1 MSIGHIPVRA
11 KFHHPT
17 RKRVRDIRC
26 RKFVL
31 PKSGP
36 KFTKIG
42 DELLR
47 TNAAYRAKFHL
58 ARSNDV
64 REEVYKFFTPV
75 SILAPPVPKFTN
87 LGGDKY
93 SKAPSVKLLGLNFV
107 DFSDGVTDTHR
118 H

>member
-1 MSIGHIPVRA
+1 VDQSP
-11 KFHHPT
+11 
-17 RKRVRDIRC
+17 
-26 RKFVL
+26 
-31 PKSGP
+31 PKI
-36 KFTKIG
+36 KIG

-47 TNAAYRAKFHL
+47 TNAPYRAKFHL
-58 ARSNDV
+58 AGSNDV
-64 REEVYKFFTPV
+64 REEVYKFLTPV

-107 DFSDGVTDTHR
+107 DFRDGVTGTHK